1 LLCCCSLYTVYTVH
15 IRIGDGHTVC
25 PYCKSSLLENA
36 GDDNKRGT
44 TATAA
49 ATDATTS
56 GAVTSNNA
64 SNNYTI
70 NIGTDATA
78 AVVPLDIESGGAIG
92 NHHNGTVAIS
102 TTNDSSNTLSARI
115 NRFLTRSSSTT
126 QDQPTDTTDHSRS
139 NSVRGAAAVTPITV
153 TPATAAAANN
163 NDAVHAQHMLDQFC

>member
-1 LLCCCSLYTVYTVH
+1 MLCCCSLYTVCTIH
-15 IRIGDGHTVC
+15 TCIGDGHTVC

-49 ATDATTS
+49 APDATHTTTS

-64 SNNYTI
+64 SNSNAI

-115 NRFLTRSSSTT
+115 NSFLTRSSSTT
-126 QDQPTDTTDHSRS
+126 QDQPTGTTDHSRS
-139 NSVRGAAAVTPITV
+139 NSVRGAAAVTP
-153 TPATAAAANN
+153 ATAAAAANN